1 MSQSSKGSMWLF
13 HPPGGA
19 SPFPVLRGDWP
30 GDFLPG
36 STEHPAQETPP
47 CPLACGCQGDTS
59 LPSDPCLPKA
69 SQDKWPLRRAQTGH
83 VLLVMA
89 QLPSFPLAPHQP
101 RDP

>member
-36 STEHPAQETPP
+36 STSWKWKRRVISRE
-47 CPLACGCQGDTS
+47 
-59 LPSDPCLPKA
+59 KA
-69 SQDKWPLRRAQTGH
+69 
-83 VLLVMA
+83 
-89 QLPSFPLAPHQP
+89 
-101 RDP
+101 